1 MGNFTDLSDAEGIIV
16 FRMEAE
22 KGAKENDVFITGFL
36 LNMVKNEIREQGI
49 GFELLI
55 EKVLKGFEGK
65 TAIYKLIFPETEEQ
79 KETDILT
86 AKMRELERDTWQIPV
101 FGDLYPTMSMADNFV
116 NLDIAPGE
124 DIGAIERKKQT
135 ERMERLDSIALKEVE
150 TGIHHLNVEELYLNF
165 NQGIIFGLPGS
176 GKTTILK
183 YFAFREFKKNQ
194 TIEDKDKQRVVM
206 FIPCASIMDY
216 DTWFTGTA
224 VKPAI
229 K

>member
-1 MGNFTDLSDAEGIIV
+1 
-16 FRMEAE
+16 
-22 KGAKENDVFITGFL
+22 
-36 LNMVKNEIREQGI
+36 
-49 GFELLI
+49 
-55 EKVLKGFEGK
+55 
-65 TAIYKLIFPETEEQ
+65 
-79 KETDILT
+79 
-86 AKMRELERDTWQIPV
+86 
-101 FGDLYPTMSMADNFV
+101 MSMADNFV